1 MMENTKIKINIE
13 DIRVNSNLEISVEKK
28 DNHKSEEELCKLYRK
43 QILKTIISDMTLD
56 IRFCDRIENWNFS
69 EIFDDV

>member
-1 MMENTKIKINIE
+1 MENTKIKINIE

-69 EIFDDV
+69 EIFDGV

>member
-1 MMENTKIKINIE
+1 MENTKIKITIHDLN
-13 DIRVNSNLEISVEKK
+13 VNSNLEFSVEKK

-69 EIFDDV
+69 EIFDGV